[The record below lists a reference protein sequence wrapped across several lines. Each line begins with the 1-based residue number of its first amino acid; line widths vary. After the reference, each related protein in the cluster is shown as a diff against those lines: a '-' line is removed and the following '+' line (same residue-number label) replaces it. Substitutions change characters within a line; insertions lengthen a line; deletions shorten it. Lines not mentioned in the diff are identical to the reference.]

1 MAKTYCLMRVIKNI
15 NGEDCIF
22 IEKKIPKSVS
32 IAFLKK
38 YISFLMQIEKN
49 KLLLKSGIDDVIFDD
64 DIDKVEKFE
73 EE

>member
-1 MAKTYCLMRVIKNI
+1 MKQD
-15 NGEDCIF
+15 NGSNLLVVCRWICIVQ
-22 IEKKIPKSVS
+22 I
-32 IAFLKK
+32 
-38 YISFLMQIEKN
+38 LMQIEKN